1 MEDLM
6 LDDAAFAAFLDWDMA
21 IVDPDNPLEDPDYI
35 PGPSAMRIHDN
46 ESISDVDM
54 GDYAELVETE
64 IRGAPR
70 VTFLD
75 LPEDIKIK
83 ILEYAG
89 LLQPDLI
96 DVSFENVR
104 FNQGLV
110 SYRRPPPTRMAKG
123 QFHTYLLPPR
133 HVGQNLDPLPVG
145 VFLASK
151 AAREELGRLFFSRNQ
166 FSVFLHH
173 KSNYKIFCNS
183 FGWGFEHLRYLYV
196 DLGPREHRSL
206 RMGPGVHRTVM
217 RLWAD
222 FCKKAAENMPNLVD
236 FSLKCRVK
244 DLEVATKLISAMDP
258 FPPLVRCAIWLNHQQ
273 DDDIYPVVR
282 RAVWRLTDNL
292 DKPSFPFSRL
302 PKEVQLIILENLLGN
317 SHDPYIQP
325 RKDLKNTHG
334 VVTFQDRR
342 RHRTSNLCLTCCG
355 TCSPMRAMCFCSTR
369 QTAFSTTCS
378 CFTPPVNYFL
388 VSRGFY
394 EDARR
399 VFFSQNTFA
408 FVDGNPDSM
417 MRILHYIPTASF
429 AYMGHL
435 TFKFPFAWCA
445 RYTRPD
451 DEVLVSWAI
460 LRRFIREHFDISRL
474 SVTIVDLSQKNP
486 YSTAS
491 HRLMR
496 TLVKSFSDLRGL
508 RDFRVYLASDRAFE
522 KEAESAVMGPCADRS
537 IIRSLPF
544 IGEKPSPSSSTN

>member
-6 LDDAAFAAFLDWDMA
+6 FDDAALAAFLDWDMV

-35 PGPSAMRIHDN
+35 PGPAGMRVHDN
-46 ESISDVDM
+46 DSMSDVDM
-54 GDYAELVETE
+54 EDYAELVETE
-64 IRGAPR
+64 TCGTPR

-83 ILEYAG
+83 ILEYVE
-89 LLQPDLI
+89 LLQPQLI

-104 FNQGLV
+104 FNQGLS
-110 SYRRPPPTRMAKG
+110 SYRRSPPTRMTKG
-123 QFHTYLLPPR
+123 PFQTYLLPPPS
-133 HVGQNLDPLPVG
+133 L
-145 VFLASK
+145 FLASK

-183 FGWGFEHLRYLYV
+183 FGWGFEHLQYLYV

-206 RMGPGVHRTVM
+206 RIGPGVHRTIM
-217 RLWAD
+217 RVWTD
-222 FCKKAAENMPNLVD
+222 FCKKAADEMPNLVD

-244 DLEVATKLISAMDP
+244 DFEVATKLISTMDP

-273 DDDIYPVVR
+273 DDDVYPVVK

-302 PKEVQLIILENLLGN
+302 PKEVQLMVLENLLGN

-325 RKDLKNTHG
+325 CKDLKNTQG

-369 QTAFSTTCS
+369 QTAYSTTCS
-378 CFTPPVNYFL
+378 CFTSPVNYFL

-408 FVDGNPDSM
+408 FVDANPDSM
-417 MRILHYIPTASF
+417 MRILHYIPTDSLAH
-429 AYMGHL
+429 MGHL

-474 SVTIVDLSQKNP
+474 SVTIVDVSQKNP
-486 YSTAS
+486 YSNTS
-491 HRLMR
+491 NRLMR

-508 RDFRVYLASDRAFE
+508 RDFRVYLANDRIFE
-522 KEAESAVMGPCADRS
+522 KEAESAVMGPCVDRS

-544 IGEKPSPSSSTN
+544 IGEKPSPSPSSN